1 MKISLTFFLHRD
13 NLIKDMKLPMLFA
26 RTNTGAIQT
35 WTIEVDGNKFRTH
48 YGQID
53 GAIQITEWT
62 VCEGKNTGKKNATSN
77 EDQAVKEAKA
87 TWKKKKESGYF
98 EKINDIDGVSFTEP
112 MLAKNYDDYKDELK
126 YPIYSQ
132 PKLDG
137 IRCVVKKDGMWSRNG
152 KSIVSAP
159 HVLVALKP
167 FFDKFPNA
175 ILDGELYA
183 DKFAND
189 FNAICSLVKKTKP
202 TPEDLVES
210 ATNIQYWVYDW
221 IVSKTF
227 SDRNADITTY
237 LTNNNVVRRVPT
249 HLVDT
254 ITHLNELYEKYV
266 VEGYEG
272 QMVRTDGPYE
282 NKRSK
287 CLLKRKE
294 FKDSEFKILD
304 IVEGV
309 GNKSGMAGHMVFK
322 NHKDIEFHS
331 NIKGDRTYLRELL
344 TNKNKLIGKSA
355 TVKYFNLTPG
365 DELPRFPYVVNIDRE
380 NYE

>member
-1 MKISLTFFLHRD
+1 
-13 NLIKDMKLPMLFA
+13 MKLPMLFA
-26 RTNTGAIQT
+26 RTNTGATQS
-35 WTIEVDGNKFRTH
+35 WVIEIVDNKYRTH

-53 GAIQITEWT
+53 GEIQTTEWT
-62 VCEGKNTGKKNATSN
+62 ICEGKNTGKKNETSAN
-77 EDQAVKEAKA
+77 EQALKEAKA

-98 EKINDIDGVSFTEP
+98 DNAKDIDNDTFTEP
-112 MLAKNYDDYKDELK
+112 MLAKSYDDYKDDLK
-126 YPIYSQ
+126 YPVYSQ

-152 KSIVSAP
+152 KAIVSAP
-159 HVLVALKP
+159 HVLVALKS
-167 FFDKFPNA
+167 FFDRFPDA

-202 TPEDLVES
+202 TPQDLEDS
-210 ATNIQYWVYDW
+210 AKNIQYWVYDW
-221 IVSKTF
+221 ILPKTF
-227 SDRNADITTY
+227 GDRNDDITTY
-237 LTNNNVVRRVPT
+237 VTSSNVVRRVPT

-266 VEGYEG
+266 DEGYEG
-272 QMVRTDGPYE
+272 QMVRTNGPYE

-287 CLLKRKE
+287 HLLKRKE
-294 FKDSEFKILD
+294 FQDSEFKILD

-322 NHKDIEFHS
+322 NHKGIEFHS
-331 NIKGDRTYLRELL
+331 NIKGDREYLKELL
-344 TNKNKLIGKSA
+344 KNKKKYIGKQA
-355 TVKYFNLTPG
+355 TVKYFNLTPE
-365 DELPRFPYVVNIDRE
+365 DEIPRFPYVINIDRE
-380 NYE
+380 SYE

>member
-1 MKISLTFFLHRD
+1 MTSTNFVVISLQ
-13 NLIKDMKLPMLFA
+13 DMKLPMLFA

-35 WTIEVDGNKFRTH
+35 WTIEVDGNKYRTH

-62 VCEGKNTGKKNATSN
+62 LCAGKNTGKKNATSN
-77 EDQAVKEAKA
+77 EDQAIKEAKA

-98 EKINDIDGVSFTEP
+98 ENITDIDGLSFTEP

-126 YPIYSQ
+126 YPVYSQ

-152 KSIVSAP
+152 KPIVSAP
-159 HVLVALKP
+159 HVLVALKD
-167 FFDKFPNA
+167 FFNRFPNA

-202 TPEDLVES
+202 TPEDLAES
-210 ATNIQYWVYDW
+210 AKNIQYWVYDW

-227 SDRNADITTY
+227 SDRNADITSY

-254 ITHLNELYEKYV
+254 ITHLNDLYEKYID
-266 VEGYEG
+266 EGYEG
-272 QMVRTDGPYE
+272 QMVRTDDVYE

-287 CLLKRKE
+287 HLLKRKE
-294 FKDSEFKILD
+294 FQDSEFKILD
-304 IVEGV
+304 IVEGI
-309 GNKSGMAGHMVFK
+309 GNKSGMAGYMVFK
-322 NHKDIEFHS
+322 NHKGIEFHS
-331 NIKGDRTYLRELL
+331 NIKGNREYLKELL
-344 TNKNKLIGKSA
+344 KNKDKYIGKSA
-355 TVKYFNLTPG
+355 TVKYFNLTPD
-365 DELPRFPYVVNIDRE
+365 DEIPRFPYTIAIDRE
-380 NYE
+380 SYE

>member
-1 MKISLTFFLHRD
+1 
-13 NLIKDMKLPMLFA
+13 MKLPMLFA
-26 RTNTGAIQT
+26 RTNTGAVQT
-35 WTIEVDGNKFRTH
+35 WIIEVEGNKYRTH

-62 VCEGKNTGKKNATSN
+62 LCAGKNTGKKNATSA
-77 EDQAVKEAKA
+77 EDQAVKEAKS

-98 EKINDIDGVSFTEP
+98 ENINDIDGIGFTEP
-112 MLAKNYDDYKDELK
+112 MLAKSYDDYKDELK
-126 YPIYSQ
+126 YPVYSQ

-152 KSIVSAP
+152 KPIVSAP

-202 TPEDLVES
+202 TPEDLTES
-210 ATNIQYWVYDW
+210 AKNIQYWVYDW
-221 IVSKTF
+221 IVQKTF

-237 LTNNNVVRRVPT
+237 LVNNN
-249 HLVDT
+249 
-254 ITHLNELYEKYV
+254 
-266 VEGYEG
+266 
-272 QMVRTDGPYE
+272 DGPYE

-287 CLLKRKE
+287 HLLKRKE
-294 FKDSEFKILD
+294 FQDREFKILD

-309 GNKSGMAGHMVFK
+309 GNKSGMAGNMVFK
-322 NHKDIEFHS
+322 NHKGIEFHS
-331 NIKGDRTYLRELL
+331 NIKGNREYLKELL
-344 TNKNKLIGKSA
+344 KNKNKLIGKSA
-355 TVKYFNLTPG
+355 TVKYFNLTPD
-365 DELPRFPYVVNIDRE
+365 DEIPRFPYVINIDRE
-380 NYE
+380 SYE

>member
-1 MKISLTFFLHRD
+1 
-13 NLIKDMKLPMLFA
+13 MLFA

-35 WTIEVDGNKFRTH
+35 WIIEVDGNKYRTH
-48 YGQID
+48 YGQLD

-62 VCEGKNTGKKNATSN
+62 LCEGKNTGKKNATSN

-98 EKINDIDGVSFTEP
+98 EKINEIDGISFTEP

-126 YPIYSQ
+126 YPVYSQ

-167 FFDKFPNA
+167 FFDKCPNA

-210 ATNIQYWVYDW
+210 AKNIQYWVYDW
-221 IVSKTF
+221 IVQKTF

-266 VEGYEG
+266 AEGYEG

-331 NIKGDRTYLRELL
+331 NIKGNREYLKELL
-344 TNKNKLIGKSA
+344 TNKNNLIGKSA

>member
-1 MKISLTFFLHRD
+1 
-13 NLIKDMKLPMLFA
+13 MLFA

-35 WTIEVDGNKFRTH
+35 WIIEAEGNKYRTH
-48 YGQID
+48 YGQLD
-53 GAIQITEWT
+53 SDKIQITEWT
-62 VCEGKNTGKKNATSN
+62 ICDAKNSGKKNATSA
-77 EDQAVKEAKA
+77 EDQATKEAKA

-98 EKINDIDGVSFTEP
+98 ENINDIDGIGFTEP
-112 MLAKNYDDYKDELK
+112 MLAKNYDDYKDDLK
-126 YPIYSQ
+126 YPVYSQ

-152 KSIVSAP
+152 KHIVSAP

-167 FFDKFPNA
+167 FFDKFPDA

-210 ATNIQYWVYDW
+210 AKNIQYWVYDW
-221 IVSKTF
+221 IVQKTF
-227 SDRNADITTY
+227 SDRNSDITTY

-249 HLVDT
+249 HFVDT
-254 ITHLNELYEKYV
+254 ITHLNELYEKYI

-287 CLLKRKE
+287 HLLKRKE

-331 NIKGDRTYLRELL
+331 NIKGTREYLKELL

-365 DELPRFPYVVNIDRE
+365 DEIPRFPYVTNIDRE
-380 NYE
+380 SYE

>member
-1 MKISLTFFLHRD
+1 
-13 NLIKDMKLPMLFA
+13 MKLSMLFA

-35 WTIEVDGNKFRTH
+35 WTIEVSGDKYRTH
-48 YGQID
+48 YGQVD
-53 GAIQITEWT
+53 GEIQTTEWT
-62 VCEGKNTGKKNATSN
+62 ICEGKNAGKKNETSA
-77 EDQAVKEAKA
+77 EEQALKEAKA

-98 EKINDIDGVSFTEP
+98 DNIKDIDNDTFTEP
-112 MLAKNYDDYKDELK
+112 MLAKSYDDYKDELK
-126 YPIYSQ
+126 YPVYSQ

-137 IRCVVKKDGMWSRNG
+137 IRCIVKKDGMWSRNG
-152 KSIVSAP
+152 KPIVSAP
-159 HVLVALKP
+159 HVLVALRD
-167 FFDKFPNA
+167 FFNKFPNA

-202 TPEDLVES
+202 TPQDLEDS
-210 ATNIQYWVYDW
+210 AKNIQYWVYDW
-221 IVSKTF
+221 ILPKTF
-227 SDRNADITTY
+227 SDRNIDITAY
-237 LTNNNVVRRVPT
+237 VNNNNVVRRVST
-249 HLVDT
+249 HRVDT
-254 ITHLNELYEKYV
+254 ITQLNELYEKYID
-266 VEGYEG
+266 EGYEG

-287 CLLKRKE
+287 HLLKRKE
-294 FKDSEFKILD
+294 FQDSEFKILD

-331 NIKGDRTYLRELL
+331 NIKGDREYLKELL
-344 TNKNKLIGKSA
+344 KNKNKYIGKSA

-365 DELPRFPYVVNIDRE
+365 DEIPRFPYVINIDRE
-380 NYE
+380 SYE

>member
-1 MKISLTFFLHRD
+1 
-13 NLIKDMKLPMLFA
+13 MKLKWLYA
-26 RTNTGAIQT
+26 RTNTGAIQS
-35 WTIEVDGNKFRTH
+35 WTIEVEKNKYRTH

-53 GAIQITEWT
+53 GVIQTTEWT
-62 VCEGKNTGKKNATSN
+62 ICEGKNTGKKNETSAD
-77 EDQAVKEAKA
+77 EQALKEAKA

-98 EKINDIDGVSFTEP
+98 ESVEDIDNTTFTEP

-126 YPIYSQ
+126 YPVYSQ

-152 KSIVSAP
+152 KPIVSAP
-159 HVLVALKP
+159 HVLVALKG
-167 FFDKFPNA
+167 FFDRFPDA

-202 TPEDLVES
+202 TTQDLEDS
-210 ATNIQYWVYDW
+210 AKSIQYWVYDW
-221 IVSKTF
+221 IISKTF
-227 SDRNADITTY
+227 GDRNADITTY
-237 LTNNNVVRRVPT
+237 VTSSNVVRRVPT

-254 ITHLNELYEKYV
+254 ITHLNELYEKYID
-266 VEGYEG
+266 EGYEG

-287 CLLKRKE
+287 YLLKRKE
-294 FKDSEFKILD
+294 FQDSEFKILD

-322 NHKDIEFHS
+322 NHKGIEFHS
-331 NIKGDRTYLRELL
+331 NIKGNREYLKELL
-344 TNKNKLIGKSA
+344 KNKNKYLGKSA
-355 TVKYFNLTPG
+355 TVKYFNLTPD
-365 DELPRFPYVVNIDRE
+365 DEIPRFPYVVNIDRE
-380 NYE
+380 SYE

>member
-1 MKISLTFFLHRD
+1 MKISLTFFLRRG
-13 NLIKDMKLPMLFA
+13 NIIKDMKLPMLFA

-35 WTIEVDGNKFRTH
+35 WTIEVDGNKYRTH
-48 YGQID
+48 YGQVD
-53 GAIQITEWT
+53 GAIQTTEWT
-62 VCEGKNTGKKNATSN
+62 LCEGKNTGKKNATSA
-77 EDQAVKEAKA
+77 EDQATKEAKA

-98 EKINDIDGVSFTEP
+98 DNIKDIDDTSFTEP

-126 YPIYSQ
+126 YPVYSQ

-152 KSIVSAP
+152 KPIVSAP

-202 TPEDLVES
+202 TAEDLAES
-210 ATNIQYWVYDW
+210 EKNIQYWVYDW
-221 IVSKTF
+221 IVQKTF
-227 SDRNADITTY
+227 SDRNSDITTY
-237 LTNNNVVRRVPT
+237 IVNNNVVRRVPT

-254 ITHLNELYEKYV
+254 ITHLNELYEKYIN
-266 VEGYEG
+266 EGYEG

-287 CLLKRKE
+287 HLLKRKE
-294 FKDSEFKILD
+294 FQDSEYKILD

-322 NHKDIEFHS
+322 NHKGIEFHS
-331 NIKGDRTYLRELL
+331 NIKGDREYLKELL
-344 TNKNKLIGKSA
+344 KNKKKYIGKSA
-355 TVKYFNLTPG
+355 TVKYFNLTPD
-365 DELPRFPYVVNIDRE
+365 DEIPRFPYVINIDRE
-380 NYE
+380 SYE

>member
-1 MKISLTFFLHRD
+1 MKISLTFFLRRG
-13 NLIKDMKLPMLFA
+13 NIIKDMKLPMLFA

-35 WTIEVDGNKFRTH
+35 WTIEVDGNKYRTH

-53 GAIQITEWT
+53 GAIQTTEWT
-62 VCEGKNTGKKNATSN
+62 LCEGKNSGKKNATSS

-98 EKINDIDGVSFTEP
+98 ENIKDIDESSFTEP

-126 YPIYSQ
+126 YPVYSQ

-137 IRCVVKKDGMWSRNG
+137 IRCVVKRDGMWSRNG
-152 KSIVSAP
+152 KPIVSAP

-202 TPEDLVES
+202 TAEDLAES
-210 ATNIQYWVYDW
+210 EKNIQYWVYDW
-221 IVSKTF
+221 IVQKTF
-227 SDRNADITTY
+227 SDRNSDITTY
-237 LTNNNVVRRVPT
+237 IVNNNVVRRVPT

-266 VEGYEG
+266 DEGYEG

-287 CLLKRKE
+287 HLLKRKE
-294 FKDSEFKILD
+294 FQDSEYKILD

-322 NHKDIEFHS
+322 NHKGIEFHS
-331 NIKGDRTYLRELL
+331 NIKGDREYLKELL
-344 TNKNKLIGKSA
+344 KNKKKYIGKSA
-355 TVKYFNLTPG
+355 TVKYFNLTPD
-365 DELPRFPYVVNIDRE
+365 DEIPRFPYVINIDRE
-380 NYE
+380 SYE

>member
-1 MKISLTFFLHRD
+1 
-13 NLIKDMKLPMLFA
+13 MKLKWLYA
-26 RTNTGAIQT
+26 RTNTGAVQS
-35 WTIEVDGNKFRTH
+35 WTIEIDNNKYRTH
-48 YGQID
+48 YGQLD
-53 GAIQITEWT
+53 SNKMQTTEWT
-62 VCEGKNTGKKNATSN
+62 VCEGKNTGKKNETSAS
-77 EDQAVKEAKA
+77 EQALKEAKA
-87 TWKKKKESGYF
+87 TWKKKKEGGYF
-98 EKINDIDGVSFTEP
+98 ESVEDIDNSTFTEP
-112 MLAKNYDDYKDELK
+112 MLAKSYDDYKDELK

-137 IRCVVKKDGMWSRNG
+137 IRCIVKRDGMWSRNG
-152 KSIVSAP
+152 KPIVSAP
-159 HVLVALKP
+159 HVLVALKS
-167 FFDKFPNA
+167 FFDRFPDA

-202 TPEDLVES
+202 TAEDLAES
-210 ATNIQYWVYDW
+210 AKNIQYWVYDW

-227 SDRNADITTY
+227 SNRNSDITTY
-237 LTNNNVVRRVPT
+237 VTNNNVIRRVST

-254 ITHLNELYEKYV
+254 ITQLNELYEKYLN
-266 VEGYEG
+266 EGYEG

-287 CLLKRKE
+287 YLLKRKE
-294 FKDSEFKILD
+294 FQDAEFKILD

-322 NHKDIEFHS
+322 NHKDIVFHS
-331 NIKGDRTYLRELL
+331 NIKGNREYLKELL
-344 TNKNKLIGKSA
+344 KNKNKLIGKSA

-365 DELPRFPYVVNIDRE
+365 DEIPRFPFVINIDRE
-380 NYE
+380 SYE